1 VKTSEVRTALA
12 LNRALA
18 KQQIRRNDATLRGE
32 RAGPVRTLRCR
43 VVGVEGTY
51 RAPNLLKFHLPPEER
66 TGNLQPKAFRLLLE
80 GELFQNDQDAMGAL
94 AELSR
99 TGGSVTVRV
108 EVGE

>member
-1 VKTSEVRTALA
+1 MKTAEVRTALA
-12 LNRALA
+12 LNRALV

-51 RAPNLLKFHLPPEER
+51 RAPNLLKHELSTDER
-66 TGNLQPKAFRLLLE
+66 LGNLEPLAFDLILRGALQPE
-80 GELFQNDQDAMGAL
+80 DQDTIKAL

>member
-18 KQQIRRNDATLRGE
+18 KQQIRRNLEGLHGE
-32 RAGPVRTLRCR
+32 PPPVKTLRCR

-51 RAPNLLKFHLPPEER
+51 GAPNLLKFHLPPEER
-66 TGNLQPKAFRLLLE
+66 TGNLQPKTFRLLLE
-80 GELFQNDQDAMGAL
+80 GELFRNDQDAMGAL